1 MTQDVS
7 HRITIAIER
16 DDTNQ
21 GGTLVCFGSCHG
33 GYAIDIIDNRL
44 VYTYNY
50 AGFEISRIVSTREI
64 PPGTTNVAFEF
75 EKTGTLKGR
84 GRLVVDGHADSEQ
97 LFERTLLRLSL
108 SQLTFG
114 RSNPEPVDPERQ
126 TSPDFAGRIMRID
139 YAIGE
144 DRDVVPVSLD
154 VD

>member
-7 HRITIAIER
+7 HRITISIER
-16 DDTNQ
+16 ESTDQ

-50 AGFEISRIVSTREI
+50 AGFEISRIVSSREV
-64 PPGTTNVAFEF
+64 PPGATDIAFEF
-75 EKTGTLKGR
+75 EKTDTLKGR
-84 GRLVVDGHADSEQ
+84 GRLIVDGKADGEH

-114 RSNPEPVDPERQ
+114 RSNPEPVDPKRQ
-126 TSPDFAGRIMRID
+126 ASPDFAGRIMRID
-139 YAIGE
+139 YAIGA
-144 DRDVVPVSLD
+144 DRDVVPTSLD